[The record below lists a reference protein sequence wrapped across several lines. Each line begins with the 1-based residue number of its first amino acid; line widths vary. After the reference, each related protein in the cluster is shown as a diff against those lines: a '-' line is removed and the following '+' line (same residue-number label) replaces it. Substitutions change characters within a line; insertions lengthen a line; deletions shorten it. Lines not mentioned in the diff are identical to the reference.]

1 MAVADGEAVALGEGV
16 PAVAL
21 GEGVPA
27 VGECVPLCDGVAP
40 TPAEQ
45 LAKTKT
51 ASMPPTTRPVARWRG
66 TCRKWIGVRV
76 VAPSE
81 RIAIE

>member
-1 MAVADGEAVALGEGV
+1 VAVADGEAVADAEAVALGEGV
-16 PAVAL
+16 PAVA
-21 GEGVPA
+21 ER
-27 VGECVPLCDGVAP
+27 VPLCDGVAP

-51 ASMPPTTRPVARWRG
+51 ASMPATTRPVAPWRG
-66 TCRKWIGVRV
+66 TRRKWMGVRV